1 MDWKATAIL
10 RPMHVLIVDPD
21 DRHRLELMHL
31 LKTAKMCVGMVV
43 NGVGSASEAIERFR
57 YYHPDLLL
65 ISGGDFFAKSAE
77 IIREIR
83 SFEGNRHTGIIIA
96 NRGHEDEGS
105 RSVAVLEMGADD
117 YLRSDCSDAELVARV
132 RSVLRLKAMTDE
144 LRQANHK
151 LEVLSLTDDL
161 TGLANMRCFNQRYVE
176 LLDECRKGSF
186 GAGILMLDI
195 DHFKSV
201 NDSTNHLVGSH
212 VLSGIGRLLPTI
224 ASFGDRDIL
233 ARFGGDEFIVACEA
247 MDYRYLR
254 DLGEALRQAIAE
266 AAFDCEGHHVR
277 VHASIG
283 VAWVER
289 GFRGRAEDIIKAA
302 DLMLYRSK
310 NSGRNIVSG
319 MVLKYPV
326 QLDLEQAERLARRGD
341 VELLK
346 DSLEKRWNAF

>member
-1 MDWKATAIL
+1 
-10 RPMHVLIVDPD
+10 MHILIVDPD
-21 DRHRLELMHL
+21 DRHRFELMNL
-31 LKTAKMCVGMVV
+31 LKTAKPCGGMVV
-43 NGVGSASEAIERFR
+43 NGVGSAAEAMQRFR
-57 YYHPDLLL
+57 YHHPDLLVL
-65 ISGGDFFAKSAE
+65 SGGNFFAKSEE
-77 IIREIR
+77 IIRHIR
-83 SFEGNRHTGIIIA
+83 SFEENRHTGIIIA
-96 NRGHEDEGS
+96 NTGLEDES
-105 RSVAVLEMGADD
+105 SLSVAGLEMGADD
-117 YLRSDCSDAELVARV
+117 FLRADCSDAELVARV
-132 RSVLRLKAMTDE
+132 CSVLRLKAMTDE

-161 TGLANMRCFNQRYVE
+161 TGLANMRSFNQRYVD
-176 LLDECRKGSF
+176 LLQECRKGSV
-186 GAGILMLDI
+186 GVGVLMLDI

-212 VLSGIGRLLPTI
+212 VLREVGRLLPVS
-224 ASFGDRDIL
+224 AQFGRHDIL

-247 MDYRYLR
+247 HDFRYLR
-254 DLGEALRQAIAE
+254 DLGEALRQAV
-266 AAFDCEGHHVR
+266 AAAVFNCEGHIVR

-326 QLDLEQAERLARRGD
+326 QLDLEQADRLARRGD
-341 VELLK
+341 ADLMRAQ
-346 DSLEKRWNAF
+346 LEKRWNAY